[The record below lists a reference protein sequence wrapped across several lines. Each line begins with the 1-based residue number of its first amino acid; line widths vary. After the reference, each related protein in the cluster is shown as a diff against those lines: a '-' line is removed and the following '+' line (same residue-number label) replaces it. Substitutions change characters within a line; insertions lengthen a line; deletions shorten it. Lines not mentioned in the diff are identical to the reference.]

1 MTIYNVKIP
10 PNLPVL
16 VVDDEE
22 PITEM
27 LFQALT
33 KAGYVCHTATSAEH
47 ALKLLSGNKFD
58 VVLTDIRMP
67 GMSGVDLLKKIKS
80 DYDSDVMVMTGFT
93 EDYNYE
99 SIVMAG
105 ASDFIQKPIS
115 FKELMIRLKRVLH
128 MRYLLVERDHINTEL
143 QNSVRKLEQYSVE
156 LKKALIEVEEAH
168 DELEYA
174 YLDTINR
181 LVTAAEYKDEETG
194 DHIVR
199 MSSYSTLMA
208 EKYGLSDET
217 VKLIQYASPMHDIG
231 KIGIPDQI
239 LLKPGRLTAEEFE
252 IIKSHTT
259 IGGKI
264 LADSK
269 ADVLKL
275 AHEIALTH
283 HEKWDGSGYPRG
295 LAGRDIPISGRI
307 VGIADIF
314 DALTSKRPYKEPYPV
329 EVAVE
334 IIRSEQGI
342 KLDPDLVDVFI
353 SNIDEVEKIR
363 HNVGEIENASLAD
376 FIWSERDMAENI
388 DSIITPRL
396 R

>member
-47 ALKLLSGNKFD
+47 ALKLLSENKFD

-128 MRYLLVERDHINTEL
+128 MRYLLVERDLINAEL

>member
-128 MRYLLVERDHINTEL
+128 MRYLLVERDLINAEL

-334 IIRSEQGI
+334 IIRSEQSI

>member
-1 MTIYNVKIP
+1 
-10 PNLPVL
+10 
-16 VVDDEE
+16 
-22 PITEM
+22 
-27 LFQALT
+27 
-33 KAGYVCHTATSAEH
+33 
-47 ALKLLSGNKFD
+47 
-58 VVLTDIRMP
+58 
-67 GMSGVDLLKKIKS
+67 
-80 DYDSDVMVMTGFT
+80 
-93 EDYNYE
+93 
-99 SIVMAG
+99 
-105 ASDFIQKPIS
+105 
-115 FKELMIRLKRVLH
+115 
-128 MRYLLVERDHINTEL
+128 
-143 QNSVRKLEQYSVE
+143 
-156 LKKALIEVEEAH
+156 
-168 DELEYA
+168 
-174 YLDTINR
+174 
-181 LVTAAEYKDEETG
+181 
-194 DHIVR
+194 
-199 MSSYSTLMA
+199 
-208 EKYGLSDET
+208 
-217 VKLIQYASPMHDIG
+217 MHDIG

>member
-128 MRYLLVERDHINTEL
+128 MRYLLVERDLINAEL

>member
-1 MTIYNVKIP
+1 
-10 PNLPVL
+10 
-16 VVDDEE
+16 
-22 PITEM
+22 
-27 LFQALT
+27 
-33 KAGYVCHTATSAEH
+33 
-47 ALKLLSGNKFD
+47 
-58 VVLTDIRMP
+58 
-67 GMSGVDLLKKIKS
+67 
-80 DYDSDVMVMTGFT
+80 
-93 EDYNYE
+93 
-99 SIVMAG
+99 
-105 ASDFIQKPIS
+105 
-115 FKELMIRLKRVLH
+115 
-128 MRYLLVERDHINTEL
+128 
-143 QNSVRKLEQYSVE
+143 
-156 LKKALIEVEEAH
+156 
-168 DELEYA
+168 
-174 YLDTINR
+174 
-181 LVTAAEYKDEETG
+181 
-194 DHIVR
+194 
-199 MSSYSTLMA
+199 MA